1 MTLEKE
7 KMLKNTQ
14 NWFLTSLTVNKEE
27 YMVKLRLV
35 QLTFYNIFNS
45 PLLLPPP
52 SSGQGNK
59 ATNRQQQQQ
68 QQQLEQDNSSMQS

>member
-14 NWFLTSLTVNKEE
+14 DWFQTSLTVNKEE

-35 QLTFYNIFNS
+35 QLTFYNFFNS

-52 SSGQGNK
+52 S
-59 ATNRQQQQQ
+59 AITNSKQQF
-68 QQQLEQDNSSMQS
+68 EQDNSSMLS

>member
-7 KMLKNTQ
+7 KMLKNTE
-14 NWFLTSLTVNKEE
+14 NWFQTSLTVNNEE
-27 YMVKLRLV
+27 YLVKLRLV

-52 SSGQGNK
+52 AGNK
-59 ATNRQQQQQ
+59 TNNKQQI
-68 QQQLEQDNSSMQS
+68 EQDNSSLQS